1 MDYRGRMDNARRRMQ
16 ADGLDALLLSTGLDL
31 PYLTGY
37 TASPYER
44 LTMLVITA
52 DSDPVLVVP
61 ELEAPLVDLSDGLFE
76 LRPWSET
83 EDPTRVVADLVGA
96 PARAGLGDETWS
108 IFLLQF
114 QAHLPST
121 SFVSATP
128 LTREL
133 RMRKGVDELDRLRA
147 AGAAVDRVAAQ
158 IRTMRFAG
166 RSEQDVGRDIA
177 ELTVSEGHDFSTFTI
192 VASGPNSAS
201 PHHHTGDRVVQ
212 EGDSLVIDFGGSY
225 GGYQSDTTRS
235 FHVGEPSAEVRED
248 FDVLF
253 AAQAA
258 GVNAVRPGAT
268 CESIDR
274 TTRSVIEDAGYGD
287 YFIHRTGHGIGLATH
302 EEPYII
308 EGNGLALEASMTFS
322 VEPGIYV
329 PDRFGMRIEDIV
341 ACTEDGVENFNN
353 SDHTLGIV
361 E

>member
-1 MDYRGRMDNARRRMQ
+1 M
-16 ADGLDALLLSTGLDL
+16 ADSGVDVLLLSTGLDM

-44 LTMLVITA
+44 LTMLVVRA
-52 DSDPVLVVP
+52 SGDAVLVVP
-61 ELEAPLVDLSDGLFE
+61 ELEAPLVDTSADLFE

-83 EDPTRVVADLVGA
+83 DDPTGIVADI
-96 PARAGLGDETWS
+96 AGDAGIAALGDETWS
-108 IFLLQF
+108 VFLMKLQDHMAATRF
-114 QAHLPST
+114 A
-121 SFVSATP
+121 SATP
-128 LTREL
+128 VMREL
-133 RMRKGVDELDRLRA
+133 RMRKGDDELARLRA
-147 AGAAVDRVAAQ
+147 AGAAVDRVAAV
-158 IRTMRFAG
+158 IKTMTFVGRTE
-166 RSEQDVGRDIA
+166 SDVGGDIA
-177 ELTVSEGHDFSTFTI
+177 DLTVQEGHDISTFTI

-201 PHHHTGDRVVQ
+201 PHHHTGERVIN

-235 FHVGEPSAEVRED
+235 FHVGEPSGEVSEA

-274 TTRSVIEDAGYGD
+274 ATRAGIDDAGYGE

-308 EGNGLALEASMTFS
+308 EGNDLELEASMTFS
-322 VEPGIYV
+322 VEPGIYI
-329 PDRFGMRIEDIV
+329 PGRFGMRIEDIV
-341 ACTEDGVENFNN
+341 ACTAGGVENFNN
-353 SDHTLGIV
+353 SDHSMIV
-361 E
+361 VA